1 MEQHHISWQHFD
13 SSGAQCSNAA
23 TLQLNSSGQRAAS
36 RTATRGLQFAALFL
50 LCTAL
55 TLRCRPPAL
64 CDAQGIKNV
73 PNRLRIVV
81 QRKRNEDDEDS
92 EEMFSLVTLA
102 EDQNT
107 KKGVVVL
114 EA

>member
-1 MEQHHISWQHFD
+1 MCT
-13 SSGAQCSNAA
+13 CS
-23 TLQLNSSGQRAAS
+23 RPC
-36 RTATRGLQFAALFL
+36 L
-50 LCTAL
+50 LTHPHPL
-55 TLRCRPPAL
+55 PLS
-64 CDAQGIKNV
+64 Q
-73 PNRLRIVV
+73 
-81 QRKRNEDDEDS
+81 

>member
-1 MEQHHISWQHFD
+1 MPVCAHHVL
-13 SSGAQCSNAA
+13 
-23 TLQLNSSGQRAAS
+23 T
-36 RTATRGLQFAALFL
+36 ALFALSPPHPPL
-50 LCTAL
+50 L
-55 TLRCRPPAL
+55 
-64 CDAQGIKNV
+64 Q
-73 PNRLRIVV
+73 
-81 QRKRNEDDEDS
+81 